1 MAISKEDFILPD
13 NVFDV
18 VSANVDLRKCFQ
30 FSAAARQFPE
40 GYWRDHCIA
49 KDHTDDHATMLVFQD
64 GVFCPAC
71 GFRRSVL
78 GALMVQSGRD
88 QYDLASELLAGGYE
102 IDPDTVVERKTKKLN
117 SDAVFKGHI
126 WLLQNPSVLNRV
138 LAWSGFTM
146 QAILHWKIGVMNV
159 GVNISDNPKQ
169 PVYENQNRI
178 SFPVFEGDRLTQVLY
193 RKLVNEQL
201 EEDQLGPK
209 IQMESGAGSQLING
223 ANIERDKPST
233 VIICEGW
240 GDVVA
245 LWQLGYYAVTSTNG
259 AGHWNKDWNEYLFFV
274 PKVFVSG
281 DADFAG
287 MKMIDRMRQHIY
299 WARPLPPPFEYGTK
313 GDWRDF
319 VKQGG
324 TKATVEA
331 RMKDTGR
338 ALAITRLDAIKRRAT
353 K

>member
-1 MAISKEDFILPD
+1 MAISKEALPLPD
-13 NVFDV
+13 NIFDV
-18 VSANVDLRKCFQ
+18 VKANVDLRKAFQ

-49 KDHTDDHATMLVFQD
+49 PDHTDDHATMLVFAD

-71 GFRRSVL
+71 SFRRSVL
-78 GALMVQSGRD
+78 GALMVQSGRSVAE
-88 QYDLASELLAGGYE
+88 LAAELLQGGFE
-102 IDPDTVVERKTKKLN
+102 IDPETVVERKEKKLN
-117 SDAVFKGHI
+117 SDAVFKAHI
-126 WLLQNPSVLNRV
+126 WLLQHPETLKKVLD
-138 LAWSGFTM
+138 WSGFSL

-159 GVNISDNPKQ
+159 GVQIGEDPKNPI
-169 PVYENQNRI
+169 YENQDRI
-178 SFPVFEGDRLTQVLY
+178 SFPVFDGDRLIQVLY
-193 RKLVNEQL
+193 RKLDDE
-201 EEDQLGPK
+201 QLGPK
-209 IQMESGAGSQLING
+209 LQMESRAGSQLING

-245 LWQLGYYAVTSTNG
+245 FWQLGYYAITSTNG
-259 AGHWNKDWNEYLFFV
+259 AGHWNKSWDEYLHFV
-274 PKVFVSG
+274 PKIYVTG

-287 MKMIDRMRQHIY
+287 QKMIDRMRQHIY

-331 RMKDTGR
+331 RMKDAGR
-338 ALAITRLDAIKRRAT
+338 ALAIARLSAIERRTR
-353 K
+353 